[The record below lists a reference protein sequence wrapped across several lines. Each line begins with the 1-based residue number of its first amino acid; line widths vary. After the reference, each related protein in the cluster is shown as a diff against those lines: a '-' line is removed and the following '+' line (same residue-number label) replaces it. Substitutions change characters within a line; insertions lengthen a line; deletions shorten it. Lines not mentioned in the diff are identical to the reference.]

1 MLSKVVNTGLSTT
14 GIACQLS
21 FLPISARPDNTCFN
35 NEGSEMAVSLK
46 TEKDIKRTIRYRIS
60 DIEVC
65 LGDAVDSETNK
76 EV

>member
-1 MLSKVVNTGLSTT
+1 
-14 GIACQLS
+14 
-21 FLPISARPDNTCFN
+21 
-35 NEGSEMAVSLK
+35 MAVSLK